1 MAFHTEGAAVSN
13 SKTANDQMRQSH
25 TNRTGSGGLSRRAF
39 IGGSGALAALA
50 FGNVSAATQTA
61 FAAGGYIYP
70 TSSRTV
76 SDSFADHV
84 ARGSVNPG
92 TDYVCP
98 TGTRVVA
105 VKEGTVVGVTNTIGG
120 SGGRMVFIDHPDGSK
135 TDYLHLSSIQV
146 ALGAQVAQGQQ
157 IALSGG
163 SGNGSET
170 GYGAH
175 LHISLH
181 IGAGAQHATRGGSV
195 DFETY
200 LGGGSSSVPGQLRQV
215 YSTNAGASWQSGDT
229 GLLLNPSQLS
239 AVYMGGSWPQF
250 MMTQEGVLYQV
261 YGTSSG
267 WTLGNTG
274 IASNPASM
282 SAVNM
287 GGNWPAVMSI
297 ENSTLFQTVGTS
309 SGWKKLSTGLTLIGQ
324 ISAVNMGGSWPTIML
339 AQGGVLYHVYGSTS
353 GWKVAST
360 GIPINGQISAVNM
373 GGGVPQ
379 VMAIENGYLY
389 QIWGD
394 AAGWHKQSTG
404 LNLIGQI
411 SAVATGT
418 TWPTVMLDQGGAI
431 YRVWADVSGWHVQP
445 TGISGTGR
453 SSAVYL
459 SGGVPQVLKIG

>member
-1 MAFHTEGAAVSN
+1 MSHPETDHGRILLSGTEQ
-13 SKTANDQMRQSH
+13 TTR
-25 TNRTGSGGLSRRAF
+25 GGLNRRTLLT
-39 IGGSGALAALA
+39 GSGALAALS
-50 FGNVSAATQTA
+50 FGGTLMAPRIAS
-61 FAAGGYIYP
+61 AAGGYIYP
-70 TSSRTV
+70 TSSRRV

-105 VKEGTVVGVTNTIGG
+105 VKAGTVVGITNTIGG

-135 TDYLHLSSIQV
+135 TDYLHLSVIQV
-146 ALGAQVAQGQQ
+146 GLGAQVAQGQQ

-163 SGNGSET
+163 SGNGSEN

-175 LHISLH
+175 LHLSLH
-181 IGAGAQHATRGGSV
+181 VGAGAQHATRGGSV
-195 DFETY
+195 DFEAY
-200 LGGGSSSVPGQLRQV
+200 VGEGGSSAPGPLRQV

-229 GLLLNPSQLS
+229 GLLFNPSQLS
-239 AVYMGGSWPQF
+239 AVNMGGAWPQL
-250 MMTQEGVLYQV
+250 MMTQAGVLYQV

-267 WTLGNTG
+267 WTFGNTG
-274 IASNPASM
+274 VASNPTSM

-287 GGNWPAVMSI
+287 GGSWPTVMSI

-309 SGWKKLSTGLTLIGQ
+309 SGWQKLSTGQTLIGQ

-339 AQGGVLYHVYGSTS
+339 AQGGVLYHVYGTTA

-360 GIPINGQISAVNM
+360 GISINGQISAVNM

-394 AAGWHKQSTG
+394 SAGWHKQSTG

-411 SAVATGT
+411 SAVATGG
-418 TWPTVMLDQGGAI
+418 TWPTVMLDQGGAL
-431 YRVWADVSGWHVQP
+431 YRVWGDASGWHVQP
-445 TGISGTGR
+445 TGIAGTGR
-453 SSAVYL
+453 FSAVDM
-459 SGGVPQVLKIG
+459 GGGAPQVLKIG

>member
-1 MAFHTEGAAVSN
+1 MDN
-13 SKTANDQMRQSH
+13 SETGNGQIRQAH
-25 TNRTGSGGLSRRAF
+25 MEQTKGGGLSRRTL

-50 FGNVSAATQTA
+50 FGSTWVAPRTA

-70 TSSRTV
+70 TSSRRV

-105 VKEGTVVGVTNTIGG
+105 VKAGMVVGVTNTIGG

-146 ALGAQVAQGQQ
+146 SLGAQVAQGQQ

-163 SGNGSET
+163 SGNGSEN

-175 LHISLH
+175 LHLSLH

-200 LGGGSSSVPGQLRQV
+200 VGEGGSSAPGPLRQV

-229 GLLLNPSQLS
+229 GLLFNPSQLS
-239 AVYMGGSWPQF
+239 AVSMGGSWPQL
-250 MMTQEGVLYQV
+250 MMTQDSVLYQI

-267 WTLGNTG
+267 WTFGNTG
-274 IASNPASM
+274 IASNPTSM

-287 GGNWPAVMSI
+287 GGSWPAVMSI

-339 AQGGVLYHVYGSTS
+339 AQGGVLYHVYGTTS

-360 GIPINGQISAVNM
+360 GIAINGQISAVNM
-373 GGGVPQ
+373 GGSVPQ

-389 QIWGD
+389 QIWGN

-431 YRVWADVSGWHVQP
+431 YRVWADASGWHVQP

-453 SSAVYL
+453 FSAVYMG
-459 SGGVPQVLKIG
+459 GGVPQVFKIG